1 MSSTSHQAFISVPL
15 LQCYMLSNASL
26 TDFILAMVLFSLQMT
41 LGDYLAVT
49 FDVTCALW
57 YPMSV
62 FKYSGPPTYNRSAAT
77 VVITFNNDRATF
89 STRDW
94 STNVNRRIPGK
105 PSRCARYLLA
115 LGIGFRA
122 ENPEI
127 AIAAGRGI
135 ERYIVVGVAQV
146 GDKLGRFI
154 LRNCLLQL
162 VGFGWAKSAV

>member
-26 TDFILAMVLFSLQMT
+26 TDFILAMVLFFLQMT
-41 LGDYLAVT
+41 PCHYLAVAFAVT

-62 FKYSGPPTYNRSAAT
+62 FKYSGTPTYNRSAAT

-135 ERYIVVGVAQV
+135 ERYTSCRGCS
-146 GDKLGRFI
+146 GR
-154 LRNCLLQL
+154 
-162 VGFGWAKSAV
+162 